1 MACEHDEK
9 APIKNKEDLIR
20 RSELL
25 ELKYQ
30 HEKEFEKLKYE
41 HRIKIME
48 LESEN
53 KTKSLEMEKQIES
66 LKHEIQIIKLSKSNG
81 EGSDCNDES
90 VTAEIPPFVSTT
102 HRLVWG
108 VEKFIQ
114 GKTST
119 WDLYSDYENW
129 YDGISNLMHD
139 RSLYMTKKFAFM
151 RKNFGKFEKDLYFVS
166 KQIKNT
172 NKEENHDMFFGRELA
187 DESLWSSEVIFILLH
202 PKAVKN
208 CLEFGRNNKMPGWQ
222 TWRVLNIGPDFFW
235 GSNFSAIAFCI
246 F

>member
-48 LESEN
+48 LETEN

-66 LKHEIQIIKLSKSNG
+66 LKYEIQIIKLSKSNG

-108 VEKFIQ
+108 VEKFIR

-151 RKNFGKFEKDLYFVS
+151 RKEFGQFEKKLYFVS
-166 KQIKNT
+166 KQHEHTGKQ
-172 NKEENHDMFFGRELA
+172 ENCVFFGRELS

-202 PKAVKN
+202 PKAAKN
-208 CLEFGRNNKMPGWQ
+208 CLEFGRHYISPGWQ
-222 TWRVLNIGPDFFW
+222 EWRVSNVSPDYFW
-235 GSNFSAIAFCI
+235 SSYHSAIAFCI